1 MRADILKQIVKIA
14 NELDRKGYHKE
25 ADELDKIAIQIEPLS
40 DKEINDLTFDGDEDK
55 ELRELIGPSSA
66 EMQHE
71 AEMADEQNRIL
82 NELDDK
88 CDDLFDLHREKL
100 EAHPEIVKELNS
112 FIDGIIEKLNLPHEH
127 EEEPSED
134 SDVPFA
140 DDGLDKTAAKK
151 KKKPVAK
158 NKKLWARAIAAAK
171 KKFDVYP
178 SRYANHWASNWYEEK
193 GGEWE

>member
-1 MRADILKQIVKIA
+1 MRVDILKQIVKIA
-14 NELDRKGYHKE
+14 NELDRKGYYKE
-25 ADELDKIAIQIEPLS
+25 ADELDKIAMFS
-40 DKEINDLTFDGDEDK
+40 GFKDG
-55 ELRELIGPSSA
+55 ELEELIDSPA
-66 EMQHE
+66 ERLHE
-71 AEMADEQNRIL
+71 AEQIDEQREAERLDNEESEAETTNEEEDVLDGLDNEFDNLFDVHLEKLKENPEVITEL
-82 NELDDK
+82 NEFIDSIYK
-88 CDDLFDLHREKL
+88 KL
-100 EAHPEIVKELNS
+100 E
-112 FIDGIIEKLNLPHEH
+112 LPH
-127 EEEPSED
+127 D

-140 DDGLDKTAAKK
+140 DDGFGKTAAKK